1 MGAAILRVA
10 KRRESGGAGVTGLRG
25 QPRKR
30 RTKEE
35 LAKLD
40 DRIVAVLEVDHP
52 QSVRHVFYRM
62 TDPTGPVSVPKTEAG
77 YNTIVRR
84 CTALRRSGRVP
95 YGWITDTTRQGYHVR
110 TFGSGADL
118 IAQFAGLYRVDAWRD
133 AKEHVEVWC
142 ESRSIAGVIQG
153 ECDRLGVSMYPTGG
167 FSSLTLTYQA
177 AEGIRRDAAGRPV
190 RIVYVGDW
198 DPAGVLIDED
208 VIGKLRGHLPDLQI
222 DEVRIAI
229 TAEQAAVLPSKPRKS
244 GDRRRLDIRWTVEA
258 EAMPA
263 AELRELL
270 RSTVESFMPA
280 GALKAATVAERSER
294 EGLTLLAKVVQGEGG
309 PLAVIKAAGWEV
321 K

>member
-1 MGAAILRVA
+1 M
-10 KRRESGGAGVTGLRG
+10 TGLRG

-30 RTKEE
+30 RTQPRKRRTRAE
-35 LAKLD
+35 LAELD
-40 DRIVAVLEVDHP
+40 DRIVAVLVADHP

-62 TDPTGPVSVPKTEAG
+62 TDPTGPVSVPKTETG
-77 YNTIVRR
+77 YDAIVRR

-95 YGWITDTTRQGYHVR
+95 YGWITDMTRQGYHVR

-133 AKEHVEVWC
+133 APVHVEVWC
-142 ESRSIAGVIQG
+142 ESRSIAGVIQS

-208 VIGKLRGHLPDLQI
+208 VIGKLRGHLPDMKI
-222 DEVRIAI
+222 EEVRIAI

-244 GDRRRLDIRWTVEA
+244 GDRRRLDIRRTVEA

-263 AELRELL
+263 VELRELL
-270 RSTVESFMPA
+270 RSTVESFMPD
-280 GALKAATVAERSER
+280 GALKAATVAEQSER
-294 EGLTLLAKVVQGEGG
+294 EGLTLLAQVVQGEGG